1 MKKYIKIVVLLAF
14 VLLSACND
22 FLDRSSYDQVSSGI
36 VFKDAALAETVVIGA
51 YSNLKAD
58 YIDHEASSLNWD
70 AFSSVI
76 DPSEGFIN
84 ASYLYLK
91 GMIHP
96 NHSSFLK
103 YWKRFYEGIN
113 RANDVINN
121 ISQVPGMSD
130 ALKSQRVA
138 ECKFIRA
145 FYYYRLN
152 SLWRGV
158 PVYLENLA
166 PAEYTRGRSSEE
178 VVWQTIINDLTDCI
192 NCEELPGKYNPVNAD
207 YGRVTKGAAYTLR
220 GKTYL
225 WMKEYEK
232 AEADFREVGKLGY
245 KLYEGNYSDLFTEAN
260 EKCDEMIFSVQ
271 MEDVNNQGNVY
282 SRTYGNRTTTGNGN
296 SSFFMNTNFV
306 NSYEWANGKAFD
318 WNDVI
323 PGYNEMPARARSV
336 YFLRNGL
343 TSSERTLMQTYGAD
357 MNEYLESGNEQRIRN
372 AYINR
377 DPRME
382 ATVITPYATYV
393 GGFSGAEVTYT
404 SRFPYR
410 STSAPYFDLQTN
422 SDQHYLYSIRKF
434 VTKGRQYLNVLHNPV
449 DVPVFRYADVLLSL
463 AEAINEQGRYNEAI
477 TYVNMVR
484 QRAGVALLNDA
495 SNQGEP
501 ITSSDQLRVRIQNEK
516 KWELACEEVLYY
528 DELRWGTWQESKFA
542 TGNGLH
548 EVWGS
553 PIYTYT
559 WGGSAYLKWPIP
571 SSEREKNT
579 NLEQNEGWH

>member
-1 MKKYIKIVVLLAF
+1 MKNYIKIIILLVF
-14 VLLSACND
+14 VLSSACDD
-22 FLDRSSYDQVSSGI
+22 FLDRNSYDQVSSGI
-36 VFKDAALAETVVIGA
+36 IFKDVSLAETVVIGA

-58 YIDHEASSLNWD
+58 YIDHEGSSLNWD

-76 DPSEGFIN
+76 DPNDGFIN
-84 ASYLYLK
+84 SNYLYLK
-91 GMIHP
+91 GMILP
-96 NHSSFLK
+96 NNSSFLK
-103 YWKRFYEGIN
+103 YWKRFYEGVN

-121 ISQVPGMSD
+121 ISQVHGMSD
-130 ALKSQRVA
+130 ALKSQRIA

-158 PVYLENLA
+158 PIYLENLA
-166 PAEYTRGRSSEE
+166 PAEYTRERSSEE
-178 VVWQTIINDLTDCI
+178 SVWETIIDDLTDCI
-192 NCEELPGKYNPVNAD
+192 NCEELSGKYNLVSAD

-245 KLYEGNYSDLFTEAN
+245 KLYEGNYGDLFTEAN

-271 MEDVNNQGNVY
+271 MEDVSNQGNVY
-282 SRTYGNRTTTGNGN
+282 SRTYGNKTTAGNGN
-296 SSFFMNTNFV
+296 SSFFMNANFV
-306 NSYEWANGKAFD
+306 NSYEWANGKAFN

-323 PGYNEMPARARSV
+323 PGYNEMPAKARSV
-336 YFLRNGL
+336 YFLRDGL
-343 TSSERTLMQTYGAD
+343 TSSERSLMQNYGAD
-357 MNEYLESGNEQRIRN
+357 MSEYLDAGNEQRIMD
-372 AYINR
+372 AYANR
-377 DPRME
+377 DPRMA

-404 SRFPYR
+404 ARFPYR
-410 STSAPYFDLQTN
+410 STAAPFFDLQTN
-422 SDQHYLYSIRKF
+422 SDQNFLYSIRKF
-434 VTKGRQYLNVLHNPV
+434 VTNGRQYLNVFQNPV
-449 DVPVFRYADVLLSL
+449 DVPIFRYADVLLCL
-463 AEAINEQGRYNEAI
+463 AEALNEQGNYYEAI

-484 QRAGVALLNDA
+484 QRAGIALLNDP
-495 SNQGEP
+495 SNQGEI
-501 ITSSDQLRVRIQNEK
+501 ITSSNQLRPRIQKEK
-516 KWELACEEVLYY
+516 KWELAGEEVLYL
-528 DELRWGTWQESKFA
+528 DELRWGIWQESKFA

-553 PIYTYT
+553 PVYTYA

-571 SSEREKNT
+571 SSEREKNM

>member
-1 MKKYIKIVVLLAF
+1 MKKYIKIFVLLAF
-14 VLLSACND
+14 ILLSACND
-22 FLDRSSYDQVSSGI
+22 FLDRNPYDQVSSGI
-36 VFKDAALAETVVIGA
+36 VFKDDAIAESVVIGA

-58 YIDHEASSLNWD
+58 YIDAGVSSLNWD

-76 DPSEGFIN
+76 DPSPDFID

-91 GMIHP
+91 GKILP
-96 NHSSFLK
+96 NHSSFLR
-103 YWKRFYEGIN
+103 YWSRFYEGIN

-130 ALKSQRVA
+130 ALKSQRIA

-158 PVYLENLA
+158 PIYLENLA
-166 PAEYTRGRSSEE
+166 PAEYTRARSSEE

-192 NCEELPGKYNPVNAD
+192 NCEELPGKYNPVDVD

-404 SRFPYR
+404 ARFPYR

-434 VTKGRQYLNVLHNPV
+434 VTKGRQYLNVLQNPV

-463 AEAINEQGRYNEAI
+463 AEAINEQGKYNEAI

-553 PIYTYT
+553 PVYTYS

-579 NLEQNEGWH
+579 NLEQNEGWQ